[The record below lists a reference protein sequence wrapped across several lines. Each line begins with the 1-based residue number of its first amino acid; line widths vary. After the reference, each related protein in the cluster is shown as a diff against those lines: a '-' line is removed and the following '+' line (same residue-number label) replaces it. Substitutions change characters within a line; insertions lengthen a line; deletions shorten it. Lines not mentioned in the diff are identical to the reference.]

1 VCRFRFSLRT
11 MMTYIIAWAA
21 LLYWLRLQRSLSY
34 ALVVAS
40 HSLIVWGL
48 CLLMSFAL
56 SRRFGPTVRGCG
68 RRVLTLLLVP
78 ALVALL
84 YLTWAHHRVAWGYW
98 SDLTHGFPYPDQ
110 VINALERWFD
120 ARYPVTTPGSFK
132 VHGEYPRVAFVFGL
146 LVIALLAVTGTLL
159 GLLFPRQLRS
169 GPRELDSEGSASGEL
184 GGS

>member
-169 GPRELDSEGSASGEL
+169 GPRELDSEGPASGEL